1 MTEQNEIVLYR
12 PDETLSLEVKLDVER
27 DTVWLN
33 RQQLAELFGRDVKTI
48 GKHINNALKEELAV
62 VAKNA
67 PTQLPTG
74 AKFATVQYQTPSV
87 AKFAT
92 VQMEGGRQ
100 VVRDIE
106 YYNLDV
112 VTSVGYRVK
121 SNQGI
126 AFRRWANTV
135 LKQYML
141 HGVAFHPAL
150 QQVEYH
156 VTKQLEQQNERLR
169 KIESRQDEQQQ
180 QLDFFIRTS
189 TPPAEMVFMHGE
201 FFTARVALEKLIR
214 TAQKRAVII
223 DSYVDA
229 ATFEMLD
236 VRAEGVEATIY
247 TEGVGKGL
255 TKVRDLHNE
264 QSGREP
270 IEIYK
275 WRVESHDRWLVIDDI
290 LYHLGPSAKDAGRK
304 IGAIIR
310 MGTSPELILNEMR

>member
-12 PDETLSLEVKLDVER
+12 PDETLSLDVRVAE

-33 RQQLAELFGRDVKTI
+33 RQQMAELFGRDVKTI

-62 VAKNA
+62 GANFA
-67 PTQLPTG
+67 TTPSATG
-74 AKFATVQYQTPSV
+74 ANFATVQRQMPSV

-92 VQMEGGRQ
+92 VQMEGDRQ

-106 YYNLDV
+106 YYSLDV

-121 SNQGI
+121 SSQGI
-126 AFRRWANTV
+126 AFRRWANMV

-141 HGVAFHPAL
+141 HGVAIHPSL

-156 VTKQLEQQNERLR
+156 VTKRLEEQNERLR

-201 FFTARVALEKLIR
+201 FFTARVALEKLIK
-214 TAQKRAVII
+214 TAQKRAIII

-229 ATFEMLD
+229 ETFEMLD
-236 VRAEGVEATIY
+236 VRAEGVEAVIY
-247 TEGVGKGL
+247 TGGVGKGL
-255 TKVRDLHNE
+255 TKVRDLHNA

-275 WRVESHDRWLVIDDI
+275 WRVESHDRWLIVDDI
-290 LYHLGPSAKDAGRK
+290 LYHCGPSVKDAGRK
-304 IGAIIR
+304 IGAISR
-310 MGTSPELILNEMR
+310 MGIAPEVILNEMR

>member
-1 MTEQNEIVLYR
+1 MYQKVFVPLHPKMITRKMTEQNEIVLYR
-12 PDETLSLEVKLDVER
+12 PDETLSLDVRVAEES
-27 DTVWLN
+27 VWLSQQQMADLFGVN
-33 RQQLAELFGRDVKTI
+33 RQAITKHLKNIYETAELNQGATCSILELVQKEGNRMVKR
-48 GKHINNALKEELAV
+48 E
-62 VAKNA
+62 VA
-67 PTQLPTG
+67 
-74 AKFATVQYQTPSV
+74 F
-87 AKFAT
+87 
-92 VQMEGGRQ
+92 
-100 VVRDIE
+100 
-106 YYNLDV
+106 YNLDAII
-112 VTSVGYRVK
+112 SVGFRV
-121 SNQGI
+121 NTQRGI
-126 AFRRWANTV
+126 QFRQWANNV
-135 LKQYML
+135 LKQYL
-141 HGVAFHPAL
+141 LTGAAVHRQIVAL
-150 QQVEYH
+150 Q
-156 VTKQLEQQNERLR
+156 ERIDDR
-169 KIESRQDEQQQ
+169 MSAIESRQDEQQQ

>member
-12 PDETLSLEVKLDVER
+12 PDETLSLDVRVAEES
-27 DTVWLN
+27 VWLSQQQMADLFGVN
-33 RQQLAELFGRDVKTI
+33 RQAITKHLKNIYETAELNQGATCSILELVQKEGNRMVKR
-48 GKHINNALKEELAV
+48 E
-62 VAKNA
+62 VA
-67 PTQLPTG
+67 
-74 AKFATVQYQTPSV
+74 F
-87 AKFAT
+87 
-92 VQMEGGRQ
+92 
-100 VVRDIE
+100 
-106 YYNLDV
+106 YNLDAII
-112 VTSVGYRVK
+112 SVGFRV
-121 SNQGI
+121 NTQRGI
-126 AFRRWANTV
+126 QFRQWANNV
-135 LKQYML
+135 LKQYL
-141 HGVAFHPAL
+141 LTGAAVHRQIVAL
-150 QQVEYH
+150 Q
-156 VTKQLEQQNERLR
+156 ERIDDR
-169 KIESRQDEQQQ
+169 MSAIESRQDEQQQ

-201 FFTARVALEKLIR
+201 FFTARVALEKLIK
-214 TAQKRAVII
+214 TAQHRAIII

-275 WRVESHDRWLVIDDI
+275 WRVESHDRWLVIDDV
-290 LYHLGPSAKDAGRK
+290 LYHCGPSTKDAGRK